1 MSEKSYDFRKF
12 LDEVHQQ
19 DLRDFSLRPHAD
31 ETEITSDWIIRIP
44 ENASGFLQGTA
55 RDLADYLF
63 KSMDVGVRIAR
74 GGSETDRTV
83 ELKFDSS
90 LKVKRSF
97 RLQCD
102 ERKIVIEGADE
113 RGIAM
118 GCYYLEDVMTLR
130 ESPFVSH
137 TAGQVREPLFSPRM
151 VHSAYGMDVFTKPY
165 LKRIA
170 HAGFDTI
177 LIFVKDDLLH
187 GHNGPF
193 DFAPLIDQAEA
204 AGLDV
209 YLYAA
214 IKNLYH
220 PSDPEADAFYEAN
233 YGGLF
238 KRYPKAKGLVLVGES
253 CQFPSHDPHTTQS
266 ITGKRECCFRPVGKS
281 MPGWWPCE
289 DFPEFVDLVKSKVR
303 KYAPEADIVFWTY
316 NWPYAPADLR
326 TGLIDRLPKDITV
339 EVNYE
344 LHDNVRIWGTQE
356 RALDYTLSLT
366 GPSRLFREES
376 SAVKRNGQRLC
387 AMSNTAGKTWDIG
400 AVPYLPALHQWGKR
414 MTNLLADRDAVGVNA
429 LMESHHFG
437 WYPSIVSEL
446 GKMLF
451 WSNGPTLDEALKL
464 LAVRDFS
471 EETADEVIAVWKDW
485 SSALASFIT
494 PIEDQY
500 GPCRVGPSYPFLFKG
515 VSLRQT
521 FGMNFKFP
529 WTVFCRYQIAF
540 PEYTVVNDPDGL
552 DFGTRRAEKEIRH
565 LPEAIRLWK
574 DGADRIEKLLPRIPS
589 RKHDKAVRMT
599 GVARYIANTLTT
611 TWNIKRWW
619 LENNRLL
626 SEADAGKSL
635 EILSR
640 IEQIAKE
647 EIENA
652 KNTIPLVEY
661 DSSLGYE
668 PSMDYVADRE
678 HLEWKIRQ
686 LTSVLEVDILNYR
699 KGIEI
704 AEKIAN
710 SNK

>member
-1 MSEKSYDFRKF
+1 MSEKNYDFRKF
-12 LDEVHQQ
+12 LDEVHQK
-19 DLRDFSLRPHAD
+19 DLRDPDLRPRAD
-31 ETEITSDWIIRIP
+31 ETEITPAWVVRIP
-44 ENASGFLQGTA
+44 KKASAFVGAAA
-55 RDLADYLF
+55 RDLTDYLF
-63 KSMDVGVRIAR
+63 TSMDVGIRI
-74 GGSETDRTV
+74 GGNEPVQVPSI
-83 ELKFDSS
+83 ELKLDVS
-90 LKVKRSF
+90 LPVKRSF

-130 ESPFVSH
+130 ESPFVPH
-137 TAGQVREPLFSPRM
+137 TPGLLKEPLFSPRM
-151 VHSAYGMDVFTKPY
+151 VHSAYGMDVYTEPY

-177 LIFVKDDLLH
+177 LIYVKDDPLH

-233 YGGLF
+233 YGELF

-266 ITGKRECCFRPVGKS
+266 VTRNGECCFRPVGKVS
-281 MPGWWPCE
+281 PGWWPCE
-289 DFPEFVDLVKSKVR
+289 DFPEFVDLLKSKVR

-316 NWPYAPADLR
+316 NWPYAPAELR
-326 TGLIDRLPKDITV
+326 TGLIDRLPRDITV

-376 SAVKRNGQRLC
+376 DAVKRNGQRLC

-400 AVPYLPALHQWGKR
+400 TVPYLPALHQWGRR
-414 MTNLLADRDAVGVNA
+414 MSNLLADRETTGVSA
-429 LMESHHFG
+429 LMESHHYG
-437 WYPSIVSEL
+437 WYPSIVSDL

-451 WSNGPTLDEALKL
+451 WSGGPTPDEALRL

-485 SSALASFIT
+485 STAAASFVT

-521 FGMNFKFP
+521 FGMDFKFP

-552 DFGTRRAEKEIRH
+552 DIGTRRTVMEIRH
-565 LPEAIRLWK
+565 LPEIISLWR
-574 DGADRIEKLLPRIPS
+574 DGADRIEKLLPRIQP
-589 RKHDKAVRMT
+589 RKRDRAIRMT
-599 GVARYIANTLTT
+599 GIARYIANTLTT

-626 SEADAGKSL
+626 TESDADKSA
-635 EILSR
+635 EILDR
-640 IEQIAKE
+640 IEQIAKDE
-647 EIENA
+647 LENA
-652 KNTIPLVEY
+652 RNTIPLVEN
-661 DSSLGYE
+661 DSALGYE
-668 PSMDYVADRE
+668 PSMDYVADKA

-686 LTSVLEVDILNYR
+686 LSSVLSVDIPNYR
-699 KGIEI
+699 KGIATAREI
-704 AEKIAN
+704 DA
-710 SNK
+710 